1 MAEEQVKL
9 SERVRCSLLSV
20 NRSGLYYKPVAN
32 KDLEL
37 ELLILDI
44 WLAHNN
50 KGWRSIQADLR
61 EYHQLVVNH
70 KRIRRLMHK
79 LGIHGILPRKN
90 TSKAD
95 KTHYKYPYGLKNL
108 DVNKSN
114 MVWCSDISYIKLGGG
129 FVYVVAIVDIYSRT
143 ILDYEISNTLEVDF
157 CVRCLERCI
166 KKYGTPKIFNTDQG
180 VQYTSN
186 AWVTLLTQYEIM
198 ISMDGKGRWADNVW
212 IERIWRT
219 IKYECVYLN
228 GVETLIDLKQ
238 KLNEYVVYYN
248 NRRLHSSL
256 AYKQPFVVYQASLN
270 NNQNQQ
276 FDIWCVYEKA
286 ASNELKDAA

>member
-20 NRSGLYYKPVAN
+20 NRSGLYYKPVVN

-37 ELLILDI
+37 GLLILDI

-61 EYHQLVVNH
+61 EYHQLIVNH
-70 KRIRRLMHK
+70 KRVRRLMHK
-79 LGIHGILPRKN
+79 LGIHIPRKN

-95 KTHYKYPYGLKNL
+95 KTQYKYPYGLKNL

-143 ILDYEISNTLEVDF
+143 ILDYEISNTLDVDF
-157 CVRCLERCI
+157 CIRCLERYI
-166 KKYGTPKIFNTDQG
+166 KKYGTPRIFNTDQG

-186 AWVTLLTQYEIM
+186 AWVTLLDQHEIM
-198 ISMDGKGRWADNVW
+198 ISMDGKGRWTDNVW

-238 KLNEYVVYYN
+238 KLNEYVGYYN
-248 NRRLHSSL
+248 KCRLHSSL
-256 AYKQPFVVYQASLN
+256 GYKQPFVVYQAGIDN
-270 NNQNQQ
+270 NRNQQ

-286 ASNELKDAA
+286 ALNELKDAA